1 MKSWRAWLAFLAG
14 TLCVVALGYQFAAPM
29 QIAVGTRSADPFVEG
44 FSFREQAPFGSFRW
58 SQARARVLF
67 RGIGNQAGTLSIVAG
82 APESQVILGVNG
94 QELASFLVSGGP
106 KEYIF
111 PIERARLGIGGD
123 LVVTLKSDTFTAPPD
138 TRELGLQVVSA
149 TFVPGSGRVLPAPL
163 TVLATL
169 GLAILVMVIARAWSG
184 SALLAWGSS
193 SVVVLAVGWGLAR
206 SRLEA
211 AWLVGV
217 VFWFTLAVFL
227 GGWGAIWLLRRFYP
241 VENRTLRMLGLVV
254 LAAFAVRLP
263 LALTPGFVTDVQ
275 DYVVWSYK
283 LAHYGL
289 GSAYAVIGGL
299 WVADYPP
306 VLLYAFQGLGLVY
319 QKLFAPDFLYPV
331 TAGDP
336 ALRALTTNA
345 ALLADPIH
353 RTLLRL
359 PAILADL
366 VAGGVIFVVVRRSL
380 STGKS
385 LLIAA
390 SYWFNPAVIY
400 NSAFY
405 GQTDAVHSLLV
416 LLAFAL
422 VETTRGGWGF
432 FALAVAGLTK
442 PQSLVFGP
450 LLLLRTFQRQRWRGL
465 SLAAIGGALGIA
477 VAAAPVIAVGALPG
491 LLAHLS
497 ETVGHHP
504 LVSANAHNLWWFLMH
519 GNTWV
524 EDTLVAFG
532 GLSYRVAGLLLLAM
546 AYALALGS
554 ALRRP
559 DRDAWPLAAYVG
571 FAFYMLPTEIHE
583 NYGFAVLAL
592 LAVAVAKDRRFVWP
606 YLVLTV
612 TMLANHAL
620 HDPAFYAL
628 LNLPSPEV
636 QLGAAR
642 WINAAVNVLVF
653 AGWTAGEVVALVRTS
668 PGRPQPADLGE
679 AQPPERD
686 APRPASAVR

>member
-1 MKSWRAWLAFLAG
+1 MRNWRAWLLFVAG
-14 TLCVVALGYQFAAPM
+14 TFAVVALGYQFAAPI
-29 QIAVGTRSADPFVEG
+29 QIAVGTRSADPFIEG
-44 FSFREQAPFGSFRW
+44 FSFREQASFGSFRW
-58 SQARARVLF
+58 SEASARFLF
-67 RGIGNQAGTLSIVAG
+67 RGIGNQAGTLRIVAG
-82 APESQVILGVNG
+82 APGSHVVLGVNG
-94 QELASFLVSGGP
+94 QEVASFLVSGGVRD
-106 KEYIF
+106 YSF
-111 PIERARLGIGGD
+111 PIERSSLGPGGD
-123 LVVTLKSDTFTAPPD
+123 LVVTLESDTFTAPPD

-149 TFVPGSGRVLPAPL
+149 SFESLPGPVFPAPL
-163 TVLATL
+163 TVLWTL
-169 GLAILVMVIARAWSG
+169 GVAVVAMAIARAWSG
-184 SALLAWGSS
+184 SARLAWGIG
-193 SVVVLAVGWGLAR
+193 VVTVIAAGWGLAY
-206 SRLEA
+206 SRLET
-211 AWLVGV
+211 AWLVQV
-217 VFWFTLAVFL
+217 VFWFGLAVL
-227 GGWGAIWLLRRFYP
+227 VGGWGVVWLLRRLYP
-241 VENRTLRMLGLVV
+241 LQTRTLRVLGLVA

-289 GSAYAVIGGL
+289 GSAYAVVGGL

-306 VLLYAFQGLGLVY
+306 VLLYVFQGLGIVY

-336 ALRALTTNA
+336 ALRAVTSNA
-345 ALLADPIH
+345 AILADPIH
-353 RTLLRL
+353 RTLLRM

-366 VAGGVIFVVVRRSL
+366 VAGGVIFAVLRKSL

-422 VETTRGGWGF
+422 VETTRAGWGF
-432 FALAVAGLTK
+432 FALGVAGLTK

-450 LLLLRTFQRQRWRGL
+450 LLLLRAFQRRRSRGL

-477 VAAAPVIAVGALPG
+477 LAAAPVIAAGALPG
-491 LLAHLS
+491 LVAHLGG
-497 ETVGHHP
+497 TVGHHP

-524 EDTLVAFG
+524 EDTLAPFA
-532 GLSYRVAGLLLLAM
+532 GLSYRTAGLLLLAV
-546 AYALALGS
+546 AYALVLVGAW
-554 ALRRP
+554 RRP
-559 DRDAWPLAAYVG
+559 GRDVWPLAAYVG
-571 FAFYMLPTEIHE
+571 FAFYMLPTEMHE
-583 NYGFAVLAL
+583 NYGFAMLAL
-592 LAVAVAKDRRFVWP
+592 LAVAIAKDRRLVGV
-606 YLVLTV
+606 YVVLTL

-628 LNLPSPEV
+628 LGLPSPEV
-636 QLGAAR
+636 QLGTAR
-642 WINAAVNVLVF
+642 WINATVNVLVF
-653 AGWTAGEVVALVRTS
+653 GGWTLWEAVALVRTP
-668 PGRPQPADLGE
+668 PGNRRPAAYGGE
-679 AQPPERD
+679 AQPP
-686 APRPASAVR
+686 PSSAGG

>member
-1 MKSWRAWLAFLAG
+1 MKNWRAWLLFLAG
-14 TLCVVALGYQFAAPM
+14 TLAVVALGYQFAAPI
-29 QIAVGTRSADPFVEG
+29 QIVVGTRSADPFIEG

-58 SQARARVLF
+58 SGASARFLF
-67 RGIGNQAGTLSIVAG
+67 RGIGNQGGTLHIVAG
-82 APESQVILGVNG
+82 APGSSVVLGVNG
-94 QELASFLVSGGP
+94 QELASFLVSGGVR
-106 KEYIF
+106 EYTF
-111 PIERARLGIGGD
+111 PIQRSSLGLGGD
-123 LVVTLKSDTFTAPPD
+123 LVVTLESDTFTAPPD

-149 TFVPGSGRVLPAPL
+149 SFERRPGLVFPAPL
-163 TVLATL
+163 TVLWTVGVAI
-169 GLAILVMVIARAWSG
+169 LAIAIARAWSG
-184 SALLAWGSS
+184 SVRLAWGIGA
-193 SVVVLAVGWGLAR
+193 VVAIAAGWGLAH
-206 SRLEA
+206 SRLETV
-211 AWLVGV
+211 WLVQV
-217 VFWFTLAVFL
+217 VFWFALAVFL
-227 GGWGAIWLLRRFYP
+227 GGCGVVWLLRRFYP
-241 VENRTLRMLGLVV
+241 LQSRTLRMLGLVV

-263 LALTPGFVTDVQ
+263 LALTPGFITDVQ

-289 GSAYAVIGGL
+289 GSAYAVVGGL

-306 VLLYAFQGLGLVY
+306 VLLYAFQGLGIVY

-336 ALRALTTNA
+336 ALRAVTSNA

-353 RTLLRL
+353 RTLLRM

-366 VAGGVIFVVVRRSL
+366 IAGGVIFAVVRKSL

-390 SYWFNPAVIY
+390 SYWFNPTAIY

-422 VETTRGGWGF
+422 VETMRDGWGF
-432 FALAVAGLTK
+432 FALGVAGLTK

-450 LLLLRTFQRQRWRGL
+450 LLLLRAFQRRRWRGVG
-465 SLAAIGGALGIA
+465 LAALGGALGIA
-477 VAAAPVIAVGALPG
+477 IAAAPVIAVGALPG
-491 LLAHLS
+491 LLAHLGG
-497 ETVGHHP
+497 TVGHHP

-524 EDTLVAFG
+524 EDTLAALG
-532 GLSYRVAGLLLLAM
+532 GLSYRVAGFLLLAV

-559 DRDAWPLAAYVG
+559 DRDVWPLAAYVG

-592 LAVAVAKDRRFVWP
+592 LAVAIAKDRHFVWA
-606 YLVLTV
+606 YLVLTL

-628 LNLPSPEV
+628 LGLPSPEV
-636 QLGAAR
+636 QLGTAR
-642 WINAAVNVLVF
+642 WINATVNVLVF
-653 AGWTAGEVVALVRTS
+653 AGWTAWEAVGLVRT
-668 PGRPQPADLGE
+668 PPRYQRPAAYSGK
-679 AQPPERD
+679 AQPP
-686 APRPASAVR
+686 PASVSR